1 MKKNAH
7 IGFLVFVFLFSFL
20 ISSCEKILDIE
31 NDPSKAQLVLNA
43 VPTVDRQAFVYFAT
57 TRFFLDTSNN
67 QPVDDVS
74 MTLTVNGVPY
84 STPDSVVNC
93 KYFFP
98 YVYAEG
104 DSLEIDVNAG
114 GRLVHAQTYLPYL
127 PTISNLQLFNN
138 ESGSTFRYYLADFD
152 FQDHAGKEEYY
163 NLALTVRDSGV
174 RFNEWE
180 QKFDTVDTV
189 HVSYFMLRT
198 NPEITGEASNSIP
211 LLGYLY
217 TRNLFRDSEID
228 GQNYHVSMRILHL
241 IDTNEVQPFKHEY
254 TVSLESVTPAR
265 YRYIID
271 VSIQSSSGS
280 FFSEQGQ
287 VTGNVDGALGIF
299 AGSAL
304 CKFTFCP
311 DTLAM
316 VPAGA
321 KESFDEEN
329 EKIFCQL
336 KKSSYLC
343 SPKSRGKKPRK

>member
-1 MKKNAH
+1 MKK
-7 IGFLVFVFLFSFL
+7 IGILFLVFAALF
-20 ISSCEKILDIE
+20 SSCEKVLDIE
-31 NDPSKAQLVLNA
+31 NDLSKAQLVLNA
-43 VPTVDRQAFVYFAT
+43 VPTVDKQAFVYFAH

-67 QPVDDVS
+67 QPVDNVS

-93 KYFFP
+93 RYYFP

-104 DSLEIDVNAG
+104 DSLVIDVNAD
-114 GRLVHAQTYLPYL
+114 GRQVHAQTYLPYL
-127 PTISNLQLFNN
+127 PTITNLHMVNN
-138 ESGSTFRYYLADFD
+138 DLGATFRYYEAEFD
-152 FQDHAGKEEYY
+152 FQDHAGMDEYY
-163 NLALTVRDSGV
+163 NLALTVRDSGI
-174 RFNEWE
+174 RYNDWQ
-180 QKFDTVDTV
+180 QKYDTVDTV

-198 NPEITGEASNSIP
+198 NPEITGSASNSIP
-211 LLGYLY
+211 MLGYLY
-217 TRNLFRDSEID
+217 TRNLFRDNEID

-271 VSIQSSSGS
+271 VSQQNSSGG

-287 VTGNVDGALGIF
+287 VRGNVDGALGIF
-299 AGSAL
+299 AGSAR
-304 CKFTFCP
+304 CKFTFWP

-316 VPAGA
+316 APAG
-321 KESFDEEN
+321 KKVTFDEEN

-336 KKSSYLC
+336 KKCSYLC
-343 SPKSRGKKPRK
+343 SPKSRGEKPRK

>member
-1 MKKNAH
+1 MKYVKF
-7 IGFLVFVFLFSFL
+7 FLLSFAVL
-20 ISSCEKILDIE
+20 VTSCEKILDIE

-43 VPTVDRQAFVYFAT
+43 VPTVDRQAFVYFAN

-67 QPVDDVS
+67 QPVDNVS

-93 KYFFP
+93 RYFFP

-104 DSLEIDVNAG
+104 DSVEIDVNAG
-114 GRLVHAQTYLPYL
+114 GRLVHAQTYVPYL
-127 PTISNLQLFNN
+127 PTINNLQLLNN
-138 ESGSTFRYYLADFD
+138 ENGSTFRYYLADFD
-152 FQDHAGKEEYY
+152 FQDHAGIDEFYS
-163 NLALTVRDSGV
+163 LALTVRDSGI
-174 RFNEWE
+174 RYNDWE
-180 QKFDTVDTV
+180 QKYDTIDTV
-189 HVSYFMLRT
+189 HVSYFMLRN
-198 NPEITGEASNSIP
+198 NPEITGNASNTIP
-211 LLGYLY
+211 MLGYLY
-217 TRNLFRDSEID
+217 SRNLFKGSEID

-265 YRYIID
+265 YGYIID
-271 VSIQSSSGS
+271 VSQQNSSGG

-287 VTGNVDGALGIF
+287 VRGNVDGALGIF

-304 CKFTFCP
+304 CKFTFWP

-316 VPAGA
+316 APAGA
-321 KESFDEEN
+321 KGAFAEEN
-329 EKIFCQL
+329 KKIFCQL
-336 KKSSYLC
+336 KKCSYLC